1 MHRLKES
8 LVGAVLALVLA
19 AAMPLAFAQD
29 ASRGSGKIIVGNA
42 PGGGTDVVAR
52 IVASYLSSLLGINYV
67 VENRPGASGNIA
79 AEAVAK
85 AAPDGNTLLAVFNSH
100 STIGPLFPNLPFD
113 PVRDLA
119 SVGQISDTPYL
130 LVARNNIGADN
141 LRELVEQAKRS
152 KRPVTAGT
160 AGRGTP
166 QHLLFEIL
174 GKTSGI
180 TVSAIH
186 YKGTAPAQ
194 NDLLGGHLDVSL
206 MTPSLGAQMVKAG
219 KSKLLAVT
227 SEARL
232 VDFPNVP
239 TVREQGFDSL
249 AGSGV
254 WIALLVPGKT
264 PRPTVMRLNKALND
278 ALKFPETIDKLKAV
292 GMTPTGGPPE
302 YLDKIIQTEQ
312 AAWTA
317 LIRELSITVE

>member
-1 MHRLKES
+1 MQRGDDKRTNPCALLHK
-8 LVGAVLALVLA
+8 VG
-19 AAMPLAFAQD
+19 
-29 ASRGSGKIIVGNA
+29 
-42 PGGGTDVVAR
+42 R
-52 IVASYLSSLLGINYV
+52 I
-67 VENRPGASGNIA
+67 
-79 AEAVAK
+79 
-85 AAPDGNTLLAVFNSH
+85 D
-100 STIGPLFPNLPFD
+100 
-113 PVRDLA
+113 
-119 SVGQISDTPYL
+119 
-130 LVARNNIGADN
+130 RNNIGAEN
-141 LRELVEQAKRS
+141 LRDLVEQAKRS